1 MGIHY
6 EIPASESGVSIKRGG
21 RILLPAAYLSGIV
34 HKLPAGGVTLES
46 SAPQRVTIAC
56 GSTLCRL
63 SGMDPELLPAVD
75 MTAGTLFAIP
85 SDGLK
90 RMIRQV
96 SFAVSAS
103 DARPVLTGVFCRL
116 DGHRIRM
123 LATDSIRFSS
133 RAAPVAV
140 KRDTSAPQRVPPC
153 ASISADH
160 GSPSWYSRPRMRIQP
175 MC

>member
-63 SGMDPELLPAVD
+63 SGMDPEL
-75 MTAGTLFAIP
+75 F
-85 SDGLK
+85 
-90 RMIRQV
+90 
-96 SFAVSAS
+96 
-103 DARPVLTGVFCRL
+103 
-116 DGHRIRM
+116 
-123 LATDSIRFSS
+123 
-133 RAAPVAV
+133 
-140 KRDTSAPQRVPPC
+140 PPL
-153 ASISADH
+153 ST
-160 GSPSWYSRPRMRIQP
+160 
-175 MC
+175 